1 MNYLTLMSVLPFM
14 TYFIITPAQ
23 LFDLTDMT
31 VKIMYPLTNTHLV
44 EAVINLQQWGRQIR
58 RV

>member
-1 MNYLTLMSVLPFM
+1 M

-23 LFDLTDMT
+23 LFKLTDMT
-31 VKIMYPLTNTHLV
+31 VKIIYPLTNTHLV